1 MFENL
6 HLVLPSTVND
16 GDPEPAQVCGA
27 EAGDPRA
34 EGVAAGLEPAVP
46 AAARLALAVRGR
58 RDVAQAAEQIAQ
70 EVRLSLSHQV
80 RNRSDHAEVL
90 KLRGQKIIN
99 SSS

>member
-1 MFENL
+1 MPHRVENL

-34 EGVAAGLEPAVP
+34 EGVSAGLEPAVP
-46 AAARLALAVRGR
+46 AAARLALAVRG

-80 RNRSDHAEVL
+80 RKRSDHAEVL
-90 KLRGQKIIN
+90 KLEVKLIIIV
-99 SSS
+99 

>member
-1 MFENL
+1 MPHRVLENL

-16 GDPEPAQVCGA
+16 GDPEPPQVCGA

-34 EGVAAGLEPAVP
+34 EGVSAGLEPAVP
-46 AAARLALAVRGR
+46 AAARLALAVRG

-80 RNRSDHAEVL
+80 RNSSDHAVVL
-90 KLRGQKIIN
+90 KL
-99 SSS
+99 

>member
-1 MFENL
+1 MPHRVLENL

-58 RDVAQAAEQIAQ
+58 DVAQAAEQIAQ

-80 RNRSDHAEVL
+80 RKRSDHAEVL
-90 KLRGQKIIN
+90 KL
-99 SSS
+99 